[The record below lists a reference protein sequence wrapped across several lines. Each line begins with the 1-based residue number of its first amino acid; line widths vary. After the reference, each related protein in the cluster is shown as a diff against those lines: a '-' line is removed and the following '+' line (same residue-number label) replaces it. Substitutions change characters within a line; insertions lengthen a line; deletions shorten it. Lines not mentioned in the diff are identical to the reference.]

1 MLINKGKFISYQNQ
15 FYNKVQ
21 QTPYKIDL
29 EVTEVAQSPMYK
41 EDGEF
46 NLEAFVGDSPRT
58 SKTYTLRCLYEKDIS
73 DRTREK
79 YGLPK
84 EVNGIVYLSPKQLV
98 PLFGDYHLDWNR
110 TKVHFEGSVQVINKI
125 IYLEEFKEYGS
136 CVGIQIFLRDA
147 LKGG

>member
-1 MLINKGKFISYQNQ
+1 MLISKGKFINYQNQ
-15 FYNKVQ
+15 FYTKVQ

-29 EVTEVAQSPMYK
+29 EVSEVSSSATSEK
-41 EDGEF
+41 FD
-46 NLEAFVGDSPRT
+46 LEAFVGDSPRT